1 MSFVRVKVCGIT
13 RPQDAELV
21 VELGV
26 DAVGMI
32 LHADSPRTISL
43 QAATEIRRWVPAFV
57 NLVGVFVDAPEEFLR
72 RAYEQVG
79 LDLLQLHGAET
90 PAQANQLGLPYIK
103 AVRAKSLAQV
113 QEQIIAHSRARAI
126 LLDAYVQGQAGGT
139 GQRVAPNLWPEENV
153 AGAKQV
159 SPPLILAG
167 GLTPDNIVQAVEDF
181 RPFAIDL
188 NSGLESAPGEK
199 GEHKVRSA
207 FSALRAAGKL

>member
-32 LHADSPRTISL
+32 LHGDSPRTISL

-139 GQRVAPNLWPEENV
+139 GQRVAPNLWPVENV
-153 AGAKQV
+153 AGATKV